1 MKNLTYTMFALA
13 VVASMTAGS
22 AIAAAGGNGNGN
34 AGGNGNGKGAGGQQA
49 TVTQASAG
57 GQQATVTQASAGN
70 TALNKC
76 YDVINGV
83 NGSGGTNVDGTA
95 NSDTNSNDPKDAG
108 GHVTNCDKYWQS
120 TGEIGNGLPAAGMQD
135 NF

>member
-13 VVASMTAGS
+13 VVASMTAGG

-34 AGGNGNGKGAGGQQA
+34 GNAGGNGNKGAATQQ
-49 TVTQASAG
+49 TTTTQVSGTDA
-57 GQQATVTQASAGN
+57 
-70 TALNKC
+70 ALLNC
-76 YDVINGV
+76 WNLINGV
-83 NGSGGTNVDGTA
+83 NGNGTGDSVVNGTDNDA
-95 NSDTNSNDPKDAG
+95 NDPKDVG

-120 TGEIGNGLPAAGMQD
+120 TGEIGNGTPDGGLQD

>member
-34 AGGNGNGKGAGGQQA
+34 AGGNGNGKG
-49 TVTQASAG
+49 AG